1 MSLRVSATGILATA
15 GLILTCALAGVAA
28 AVRTRRRRASYA
40 NTYGASGG
48 IAFTIV
54 QVGCSGLLLLG
65 GIGLMILAIIFQR

>member
-1 MSLRVSATGILATA
+1 VFGQSAGGFGLGLLAV
-15 GLILTCALAGVAA
+15 LIGLAGVAA

-54 QVGCSGLLLLG
+54 QIGCSGLLLLG
-65 GIGLMILAIIFQR
+65 GAGLMVLAIIFRR

>member
-1 MSLRVSATGILATA
+1 VFGQSAGGFGLGLLAV
-15 GLILTCALAGVAA
+15 LIGLAGVAA

-54 QVGCSGLLLLG
+54 QIGCSGLLLLG
-65 GIGLMILAIIFQR
+65 GAGLMALAIIFRR

>member
-1 MSLRVSATGILATA
+1 MFGQSAGGFGLGLLAV
-15 GLILTCALAGVAA
+15 LIGLAGVAA

-65 GIGLMILAIIFQR
+65 GIGLMTLAIIFQR

>member
-1 MSLRVSATGILATA
+1 MFGQSAGGFGLGLLAVLV
-15 GLILTCALAGVAA
+15 GLAGVAA

-65 GIGLMILAIIFQR
+65 GIGLMTLAIIFQR

>member
-1 MSLRVSATGILATA
+1 MFGQSAGGFGLGLLAV
-15 GLILTCALAGVAA
+15 LIGLAGVAA
-28 AVRTRRRRASYA
+28 AVRTRRRRATYA

-65 GIGLMILAIIFQR
+65 GIGLMTLAIIFQR

>member
-1 MSLRVSATGILATA
+1 MFGQSAGGFGLGLLAV
-15 GLILTCALAGVAA
+15 LIGAAGVAA
-28 AVRTRRRRASYA
+28 AVRPRRRRASYA

-65 GIGLMILAIIFQR
+65 GIGLMALAIIFRR

>member
-1 MSLRVSATGILATA
+1 VFGQSAGGFGLGLLAL
-15 GLILTCALAGVAA
+15 LIGAAGVAA
-28 AVRTRRRRASYA
+28 ALRTRRRRASYA

-65 GIGLMILAIIFQR
+65 GVGLMTLAVIFRR

>member
-1 MSLRVSATGILATA
+1 MFGQSAGGFGLGLLAV
-15 GLILTCALAGVAA
+15 LIGAAGVAA

-65 GIGLMILAIIFQR
+65 GIGLMALAIIFRR

>member
-1 MSLRVSATGILATA
+1 VFGQAAGGLGLGLLASLIGA
-15 GLILTCALAGVAA
+15 AGVAA
-28 AVRTRRRRASYA
+28 ALRTRRRRASYA

-65 GIGLMILAIIFQR
+65 GIGLMALAIIFRR